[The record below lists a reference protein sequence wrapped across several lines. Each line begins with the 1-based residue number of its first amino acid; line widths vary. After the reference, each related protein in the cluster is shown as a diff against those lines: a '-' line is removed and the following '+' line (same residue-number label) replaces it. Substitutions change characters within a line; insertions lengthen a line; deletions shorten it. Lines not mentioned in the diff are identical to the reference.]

1 MLVGSSEQAGGPRVR
16 SNARSLLLSAILAC
30 ACAAGGCGSSK
41 PTSTPPPT
49 QPQST
54 APTISTQPINVTVNV
69 GQPATFS
76 VVAAGTSPLTYQ
88 WQRNSANIPAAN
100 STSYTIPATAATD
113 NAATFDVVVSNSAGT
128 LTSNSATLTVSTSGP
143 PPPPPANAM
152 VLTWH
157 NDTARTGQ
165 NLNETTLTTANVNS
179 ATFGKIGT
187 LTVLGNVDA
196 EPR

>member
-1 MLVGSSEQAGGPRVR
+1 MLVGSPEQAGGARVR
-16 SNARSLLLSAILAC
+16 SSARSLLLSAIFAC
-30 ACAAGGCGSSK
+30 ACAAGGCGGSK
-41 PTSTPPPT
+41 PTSTPAPT

-76 VVAAGTSPLTYQ
+76 VVAAGTSPLSYQ
-88 WQRNSANIPAAN
+88 WQANGGNISGANSA
-100 STSYTIPATAATD
+100 SYTIPATATTD
-113 NAATFDVVVSNSAGT
+113 NGTTFDVVVSNLAGT
-128 LTSNSATLTVSTSGP
+128 VTSNSATLTVSSGGP
-143 PPPPPANAM
+143 PPPPAGAM

-157 NDTARTGQ
+157 NDNSRTGQ

-187 LTVLGNVDA
+187 LTVQ
-196 EPR
+196 